1 MLGNKNTKPTGHY
14 DTLISGKSE
23 IRGDIRFSGG
33 LHVDGIIKGN
43 LIAEDESGAILR
55 ISETGHVEGEIRVP
69 NVIIN
74 GEVVGNVFASKH
86 IELAKNANVTG
97 DVHYMMMEMVMGAQV
112 NGNLVHQG
120 ESNRRQGKKDNNRDA
135 VITIPEVKVD

>member
-14 DTLISGKSE
+14 DTLISNKSE

-43 LIAEDESGAILR
+43 LLADDDSGAVLR

-74 GEVVGNVFASKH
+74 GEVIGNVYASKH
-86 IELAKNANVTG
+86 IELAKNANVSG
-97 DVHYMMMEMVMGAQV
+97 DVHYVMMEMVMGAQV

-120 ESNRRQGKKDNNRDA
+120 ESNRAQGKKDNKREA
-135 VITIPEVKVD
+135 VVSIPEVKVD

>member
-14 DTLISGKSE
+14 DTLISNKSE

-43 LIAEDESGAILR
+43 IVADDESGAVLR

-74 GEVVGNVFASKH
+74 GEVIGNVYASKH
-86 IELAKNANVTG
+86 IELAKNANVSG
-97 DVHYMMMEMVMGAQV
+97 DVHYVMMEMVMGARV
-112 NGNLVHQG
+112 NGNLVHQ
-120 ESNRRQGKKDNNRDA
+120 EENKQPQSKKDKREA
-135 VITIPEVKVD
+135 VVAIPEVKVD